1 MISIDRKEIIRKEV
15 HAFQTHSDS
24 IQVTKEQREQVLSYV
39 LEHKDVEIKII
50 SGVPT
55 SAIASGIIDVTC
67 RNWDIR
73 IRPKTIAKKM
83 NVNES
88 TVRIQ
93 SKKIQNMI
101 GIVLKDRRTKR
112 QSLYI

>member
-1 MISIDRKEIIRKEV
+1 MIDRKEIIRKEV

-24 IQVTKEQREQVLSYV
+24 VQVTKEQREQVLSYV

-50 SGVPT
+50 SGVP
-55 SAIASGIIDVTC
+55 SVAVASGIIDVIC

-73 IRPKTIAKKM
+73 IKPKTIAKRM
-83 NVNES
+83 NVNEN

-93 SKKIQNMI
+93 SRKIQNMI
-101 GIVLKDRRTKR
+101 GIVFKDRRTKV